1 MGTISARHWI
11 VRGAVQGVGF
21 RFFVQRKANELGLH
35 GWTRNLDDGSVEVYA
50 TGRPATL
57 SKLAA
62 ALHTGPQTAQVRSV
76 EEHDGAF
83 ENLSGFSIR

>member
-1 MGTISARHWI
+1 MGTISARRWI

-21 RFFVQRKANELGLH
+21 RFFVQRRANELGLH

-50 TGRPATL
+50 TGQSTPL

-62 ALHTGPQTAQVRSV
+62 ALHTGPQMAHVRSV
-76 EEHDGAF
+76 EEHEEAV
-83 ENLSGFSIR
+83 ESLRGFSIR

>member
-21 RFFVQRKANELGLH
+21 RFFVQRRANELGLH

-50 TGRPATL
+50 TGQSTPL

-62 ALHTGPQTAQVRSV
+62 ALHTGPPMAHVRSV
-76 EEHDGAF
+76 EEHEGAV
-83 ENLSGFSIR
+83 ENLRGFSIR